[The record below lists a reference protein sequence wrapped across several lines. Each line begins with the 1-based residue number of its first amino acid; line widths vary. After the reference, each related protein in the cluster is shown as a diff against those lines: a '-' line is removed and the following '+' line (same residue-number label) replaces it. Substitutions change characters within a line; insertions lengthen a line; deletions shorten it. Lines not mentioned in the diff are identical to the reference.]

1 MSLLKK
7 QKTIRNLKSQFI
19 IISNSIILPS
29 NNKNIIFNAN
39 KMKLVIIF
47 LLSFGIG
54 VFLFEINDESFQV

>member
-1 MSLLKK
+1 LKK